1 MKDGVRIA
9 VVGTGAIA
17 QITHIPVLAKMRGAR
32 LVALCDND
40 GPKARALAD
49 RFEVPD
55 VFTDLEEMLEL
66 DALDAVVVATPNHLH
81 EPHVL
86 SALRRKLHVLSERP
100 LALSARGVERAL
112 AAAQKH
118 DLVLQ
123 VAHNHRF
130 RSDVQALS
138 QFLRN
143 GELGALT
150 SVRAGAL
157 LVDRPGD
164 GWRGRKSEAGGGV
177 FLDQGFPLLDLALWL
192 ADFPDPVRVSA
203 QSRKG
208 KGANATEVAMQLF
221 IECAGGISFILDVS
235 WAYVGDEDRWWFE
248 VHGTKG
254 SGRLS
259 PLRVVKE
266 INGRHVNVSPS
277 GAAAR
282 ESPFLQSYRAELAH
296 FVAMVRGEVPN
307 KLPLEQV
314 KVHKLLEAA
323 YKAAEDGREVRF

>member
-17 QITHIPVLAKMRGAR
+17 QITHIPVLAKMRGVR
-32 LVALCDND
+32 LAALCDND

-55 VFTDLEEMLEL
+55 VYSDFEELL
-66 DALDAVVVATPNHLH
+66 DADTIDAVVVATPNHLH

-100 LALSARGVERAL
+100 LALSAKGVERCL

-118 DLVLQ
+118 ELVLQ
-123 VAHNHRF
+123 VANNHRF

-138 QFLRN
+138 QFLHN
-143 GELGALT
+143 GELGQLT
-150 SVRAGAL
+150 SVRAGSL
-157 LVDRPGD
+157 MVERPGD
-164 GWRGRKSEAGGGV
+164 GWRGRRAEAGGGV

-203 QSRKG
+203 QTRRG
-208 KGANATEVAMQLF
+208 KGANATEVALQGF
-221 IECAGGISFILDVS
+221 YEFAGGVSFIMDVS
-235 WAYVGDEDRWWFE
+235 WAYVGEEDRWWFE
-248 VHGTKG
+248 VHGTRG
-254 SGRLS
+254 SARLS

-296 FVAMVRGEVPN
+296 FVAMVRGEVPV

-314 KVHKLLEAA
+314 RVHKLLEAS